1 MKFLGYERVDG
12 QVGVRNYLAVIP
24 TVGCVNEL
32 ASKIAEEVGAKALLH
47 HQGCIHLPIGFK
59 YVTRTLIGFGTNP
72 NVAAVLTVSLG
83 CEGVSCDKVVEGIA
97 KSGKPVEK
105 VALYDEGGFKNA
117 LRRGVELAKKM
128 MPQVSEAK
136 KTSFD
141 LSELV
146 VGVKCGASDAT
157 SGIASNPAVGRAMD
171 MLIKEGGSVIFG
183 ETTEMI
189 GAEHILT
196 KRARSREV
204 ADKILRMVR
213 SVEEEVKRF
222 GIDLVGMNPTPGNIR
237 GGITTIEE
245 KSLGAIVKGGSTTV
259 EDVLEYAER
268 PRKRGLN
275 LMDTPGREMEC
286 LSGLAAAGSQ
296 IIIFSTGLGA
306 PQGFPTVPVIKVSGN
321 PRTCRRLKEHIDVDV
336 SGILEAGMSLDE
348 AGESIFN
355 FLTEVASGRRTKS
368 EMLGYD
374 RTVDIYAPG
383 IIL

>member
-1 MKFLGYERVDG
+1 LKFLGYERVDG

-72 NVAAVLTVSLG
+72 NVAAVLIVSLG
-83 CEGVSCDKVVEGIA
+83 CEGVSCDEVVEGIA

-146 VGVKCGASDAT
+146 VGVKCGSSDAT

-189 GAEHILT
+189 GAEHILA

-245 KSLGAIVKGGSTTV
+245 KSLGAIVKGGSTTI

-275 LMDTPGREMEC
+275 LMDTPGREIEC

-321 PRTCRRLKEHIDVDV
+321 PRTCRRLKEHIDVNV

-355 FLTEVASGRRTKS
+355 FLIEVASGRRTKS

>member
-72 NVAAVLTVSLG
+72 NVAAVLIVSLG
-83 CEGVSCDKVVEGIA
+83 CEGVSCDEVVEGIA

-146 VGVKCGASDAT
+146 VGVKCGSSDAT

-171 MLIKEGGSVIFG
+171 MLVKEGGSVIFG

-189 GAEHILT
+189 GAEHILA

-204 ADKILRMVR
+204 ADKLLRMVR

-245 KSLGAIVKGGSTTV
+245 KSLGAIVKGGSTTI

-275 LMDTPGREMEC
+275 LMDTPGREIEC

-306 PQGFPTVPVIKVSGN
+306 PQGFPIVPIIKVSGN

-355 FLTEVASGRRTKS
+355 FLIEVASGKMTKS
-368 EMLGYD
+368 EILGYD

>member
-72 NVAAVLTVSLG
+72 NVAAVLIVSLG
-83 CEGVSCDKVVEGIA
+83 CEGVSCDEVVEGIA

-146 VGVKCGASDAT
+146 VGVKCGSSDAT

-171 MLIKEGGSVIFG
+171 MLVKEGGSVIFG

-189 GAEHILT
+189 GAEHILA

-245 KSLGAIVKGGSTTV
+245 KSLGAIVKGGSTTI

-275 LMDTPGREMEC
+275 LMDTPGREIEC

-355 FLTEVASGRRTKS
+355 FLIEVASGRRTKS

>member
-72 NVAAVLTVSLG
+72 NVAAVLIVSLG
-83 CEGVSCDKVVEGIA
+83 CEGVSCDEVVEGIA

-146 VGVKCGASDAT
+146 VGVKCGSSDAT

-171 MLIKEGGSVIFG
+171 MLVKEGGSVIFG

-189 GAEHILT
+189 GAEHILA

-275 LMDTPGREMEC
+275 LMDTPGREIEC

-321 PRTCRRLKEHIDVDV
+321 PRTCRRLKEHIDVNV

-355 FLTEVASGRRTKS
+355 FLIEVASGRRTKS

>member
-72 NVAAVLTVSLG
+72 NVAAVLIVSLG
-83 CEGVSCDKVVEGIA
+83 CEGVSCDEVVEGIA

-146 VGVKCGASDAT
+146 VGVKCGSSDAT

-171 MLIKEGGSVIFG
+171 MLVKEGGSVIFG

-189 GAEHILT
+189 GAEHILA

-204 ADKILRMVR
+204 ADKLLRMVR

-275 LMDTPGREMEC
+275 LMDTPGREIEC

-321 PRTCRRLKEHIDVDV
+321 PRTCRRLKEHIDVNV

-355 FLTEVASGRRTKS
+355 FLIEVASGRRTKS